1 MKMKVLTLMTI
12 ATMALASC
20 SGSNVKEQY
29 GTVIG
34 GVLGGAAGAHIGDG
48 KGQLI
53 ATALGA
59 MLGSIIGSE
68 VGKSLDKADLLYA
81 EQAFEDSHNAPIG
94 ETIAWN
100 NPETGNE
107 GTYKP
112 VRDGYAT
119 GGEYCREYQQTII
132 VDGRQ
137 EIGYGTAC
145 QQADGSWEII

>member
-1 MKMKVLTLMTI
+1 M
-12 ATMALASC
+12 TMAVFTLTAC
-20 SGSNVKEQY
+20 ANNGGIKEQY
-29 GTVIG
+29 GTLIG
-34 GVLGGAAGAHIGDG
+34 GVLGGAAGAQIGDG

-59 MLGSIIGSE
+59 MLGTIIGSE

-81 EQAFEDSHNAPIG
+81 EKAFEESHDANIG

-112 VRDGYAT
+112 VRDGYAD

-145 QQADGSWEII
+145 QQADGSWQII